1 MPADVLRPLKLLPR
15 LFHSVS
21 HSLLTAIA
29 LLLDRAPQLLRCR
42 IPSLGKS
49 KGDLHFL
56 GQRAVR
62 AVVEV
67 GTFHRDGE
75 SVELRGEDLDSR
87 PLLGMGDET
96 TLNTVDLDI
105 SRLVDEIGRTGSDDY
120 AAGLIAIPEVFFA
133 TTITIEAFGHV
144 TEEVAIEALNLIA
157 TPIGEKKVEM
167 VREDLQRVIGEVMS
181 FLEHTEDVEDVLI
194 DEWIGPKK
202 KLPLSDAASEKV
214 NRIRRG
220 NAAWG
225 GQNSSSRGVG
235 KQEVVGSK
243 GSRRVGIAGIMPSD
257 RG

>member
-1 MPADVLRPLKLLPR
+1 
-15 LFHSVS
+15 
-21 HSLLTAIA
+21 
-29 LLLDRAPQLLRCR
+29 
-42 IPSLGKS
+42 
-49 KGDLHFL
+49 
-56 GQRAVR
+56 
-62 AVVEV
+62 
-67 GTFHRDGE
+67 
-75 SVELRGEDLDSR
+75 
-87 PLLGMGDET
+87 
-96 TLNTVDLDI
+96 
-105 SRLVDEIGRTGSDDY
+105 
-120 AAGLIAIPEVFFA
+120 
-133 TTITIEAFGHV
+133 V

-157 TPIGEKKVEM
+157 APIGEKKVEM

-194 DEWIGPKK
+194 DEWIGPEK

-214 NRIRRG
+214 NRIRRR